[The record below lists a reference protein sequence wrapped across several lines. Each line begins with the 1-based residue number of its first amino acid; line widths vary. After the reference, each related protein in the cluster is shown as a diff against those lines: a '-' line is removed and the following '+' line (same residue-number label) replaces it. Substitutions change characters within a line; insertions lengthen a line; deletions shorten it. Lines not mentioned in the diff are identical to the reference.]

1 MKFIVIIIAV
11 AAGFILIS
19 GCGNSVKEFTER
31 KLVIAN
37 KQTVK
42 VEELNLSIT
51 NYGCARQ
58 WESADGK
65 TGTEKPYCELEIKYK
80 DSIINAGSD
89 FKPIFIGEA
98 EIQLDK
104 INPWSKEED
113 SIPPGGCRLWVK
125 KVIRR

>member
-1 MKFIVIIIAV
+1 MKFMAIIMAAASCLIIVT
-11 AAGFILIS
+11 
-19 GCGNSVKEFTER
+19 GCGNSTKDFTER

-42 VEELNLSIT
+42 VKELGLSIT

-65 TGTEKPYCELEIKYK
+65 TGTEKPYCELEIQYK

-89 FKPIFIGEA
+89 FKPIYIGDA
-98 EIQLDK
+98 VIQMDK
-104 INPWSKEED
+104 INPWGKEED